1 MPATAIIEIYII
13 TDPEDIYWDVGGI
26 ITDALSG
33 IQYAVSQNGK
43 LKVALNVP
51 LAACCDEP
59 VELCTCLAPV
69 VRVSEHR
76 VAA

>member
-1 MPATAIIEIYII
+1 MNHPAIIETY
-13 TDPEDIYWDVGGI
+13 TVTEDDLFFELGGI
-26 ITDALSG
+26 ITDAVTG
-33 IQYAVSQNGK
+33 IRYAVSQNGK

-69 VRVSEHR
+69 VRESATR

>member
-1 MPATAIIEIYII
+1 MDATYTV

-33 IQYAVSQNGK
+33 IQYAVSRDGK
-43 LKVALNVP
+43 RRVELNVP

-59 VELCTCLAPV
+59 VELCACLAPV
-69 VRVSEHR
+69 VRESETR

>member
-1 MPATAIIEIYII
+1 MPATAIIETY
-13 TDPEDIYWDVGGI
+13 TVTEDDLFFELGGT

-33 IQYAVSQNGK
+33 IRHAVSRDGK

-51 LAACCDEP
+51 LAACCDAP
-59 VELCTCLAPV
+59 VELCACLAPV
-69 VRVSEHR
+69 IHLGIGK